1 MLNPEELAIM
11 TKAFEEHCL
20 VHNVVD
26 EKGRDDDK
34 RFSLCCFSKATQ
46 GQSRSYEQGDQG
58 YAAFDPA
65 LSSPVSQVRPR
76 PR

>member
-1 MLNPEELAIM
+1 M

-34 RFSLCCFSKATQ
+34 RSSRCFSKATQ

-65 LSSPVSQVRPR
+65 LSSPVSRSGHVLGNR
-76 PR
+76 